1 MLCCAGEVGGPAHGR
16 QRGKPQAGPGPCQE
30 EARRSKGTLKFF
42 VRIFIISSFQSKSSP
57 SMICH
62 QER

>member
-30 EARRSKGTLKFF
+30 EARRSKGTLKIFNCINLY
-42 VRIFIISSFQSKSSP
+42 VRVNNVLSSTVF
-57 SMICH
+57 
-62 QER
+62 